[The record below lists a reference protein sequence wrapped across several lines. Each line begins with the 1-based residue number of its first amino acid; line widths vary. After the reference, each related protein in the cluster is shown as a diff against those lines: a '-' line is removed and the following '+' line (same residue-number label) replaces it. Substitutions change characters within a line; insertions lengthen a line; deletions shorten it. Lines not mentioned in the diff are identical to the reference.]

1 MCSFTDFRH
10 RLSAHFA
17 RLDAMG
23 CNFRVPEPILRHVPS
38 ADGENKDG
46 WTFTLES
53 PVRGARVAYTTNGTD
68 PHARS
73 RTAQPG
79 EKVRVASPELLKAI
93 TVFSDTKYSMPTN
106 GADALPK

>member
-1 MCSFTDFRH
+1 
-10 RLSAHFA
+10 
-17 RLDAMG
+17 MG
-23 CNFRVPEPILRHVPS
+23 CNFRVPEPILTHVPS

-68 PHARS
+68 PHTRS

-93 TVFSDTKYSMPTN
+93 TVFSDTKSSMPTS